1 MLILVICTYIG
12 IMCSGA
18 LWWGRGPDVHAQRI
32 RWTGRGGVAHHL
44 TMYPQMKQDV
54 GAADG
59 LWALSEKLTGATF
72 NV

>member
-1 MLILVICTYIG
+1 M
-12 IMCSGA
+12 
-18 LWWGRGPDVHAQRI
+18 
-32 RWTGRGGVAHHL
+32 